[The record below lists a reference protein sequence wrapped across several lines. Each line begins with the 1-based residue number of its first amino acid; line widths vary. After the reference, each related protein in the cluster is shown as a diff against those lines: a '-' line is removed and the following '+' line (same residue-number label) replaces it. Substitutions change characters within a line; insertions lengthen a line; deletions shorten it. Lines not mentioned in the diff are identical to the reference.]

1 MEVYKWYKYLYI
13 YNVNSTSNINITQ
26 INQNDVGEMDCPK
39 MTWRIHLIHGHFW
52 KHDPKITLILEI
64 DPSSWSMAGKPKK
77 NLHDPSPSW
86 KTGPSFFSKLDC
98 GFSQT
103 RFAKN
108 SFGPK
113 KPTGP
118 RHAHCDHSGIRD
130 PMIHCS
136 LVNTLPVGKK
146 TQKIVGGWIQ
156 PLKMPKKLFKSIFQ
170 DISMSHGPSY
180 FSWFSY
186 FSSKL
191 LSL

>member
-1 MEVYKWYKYLYI
+1 
-13 YNVNSTSNINITQ
+13 
-26 INQNDVGEMDCPK
+26 MDCPK

-77 NLHDPSPSW
+77 NLHDPYLQVE
-86 KTGPSFFSKLDC
+86 KLDQV
-98 GFSQT
+98 FFQNWTAVS
-103 RFAKN
+103 
-108 SFGPK
+108 
-113 KPTGP
+113 P
-118 RHAHCDHSGIRD
+118 RLDLQRTPLVPRSRLGQDMLTVTILASGIQWSIVRWLT
-130 PMIHCS
+130 PCQ
-136 LVNTLPVGKK
+136 LKKK